1 MTRGQMLCVSALV
14 PRAPGP
20 QLCENTA
27 IPVMSSTQLAHAP
40 LSSGTSVLKHK
51 VKDEII
57 RNFKYIRTGKVKRY
71 FEETRDIYKYS
82 YEEYKPP
89 YLVTLINQF
98 LDGNPDAID
107 RILKYD
113 ISTTSNIDDK
123 AQQSMELYY
132 NQLIGLISFN
142 LIDSLSI
149 SELSRIESFLEIEL
163 ANKVV
168 GNDSKEK
175 SIVKSLKKV

>member
-1 MTRGQMLCVSALV
+1 MIYFRKNGEVIEKYQISFDKEKIEDLNEEIINNCSY
-14 PRAPGP
+14 
-20 QLCENTA
+20 
-27 IPVMSSTQLAHAP
+27 I
-40 LSSGTSVLKHK
+40 KHEEYESDYWPK
-51 VKDEII
+51 FTDEII

-71 FEETRDIYKYS
+71 FDETRDIYQYS

-113 ISTTSNIDDK
+113 ISITSNIDDK

-175 SIVKSLKKV
+175 SVVKLLKKYS